1 MPEPLT
7 SEKNPLLKEIRRA
20 AHQGSLTSDGL
31 AVAEGRHLLEEAVR
45 SDAEIRAVVVAESA
59 KVDLP
64 ASVTRVLY
72 VSDAVFGG
80 LSSTEAPQGVL
91 TLVKPPSWKFSDLLG
106 KRPLLVVLD
115 GIQDPG
121 NGGAILRAAEA
132 FGASGAVFLKGSV
145 NPYNPKCLRA
155 SAGSVFRLPL
165 VSGFTPDDLFE
176 HALFDQAKLPLYS
189 AEPRARKL
197 VAEADLA
204 QPCALIIGSEGR
216 GVSAAVS
223 ERASGV
229 RIPTS
234 NVESLN
240 AAVAAGILLYEA
252 RRQRGADSE

>member
-20 AHQGSLTSDGL
+20 AHQGSLTADGL

-45 SDAEIRAVVVAESA
+45 SDSEIRVIVVAESA

-165 VSGFTPDDLFE
+165 VAGFSTEDLFE
-176 HALFDQAKLPLYS
+176 HVRLPLYS

-223 ERASGV
+223 EKASGV
-229 RIPTS
+229 RIPTA

-252 RRQRGADSE
+252 RRQRGANSE